1 MQRSNNQQIQH
12 SGVPLASQ
20 HGQQETPE
28 RLQFLANIL
37 QNVRDSIV
45 VTDLAGKIIYWN
57 EGAREVFG
65 YTAEEMLGQT
75 PAVLYPDVDMAQ
87 FAQDLATIAEG
98 TDFIGEWR
106 GQRKDGSRVW
116 VDIKTTPLHDT
127 AGAAIGFMG
136 LAKDIGERKHAE
148 EERHQLWLRE
158 QAALKEAEQ
167 AHKEAEA
174 ERQRLQQ
181 LLMQA
186 PAGIAILRGPTHIY
200 EMTNA
205 LYQQIVGR
213 PASELIGKP
222 GRTAVP
228 ELVSQGIWDIFDR
241 IYATGE
247 PFIGNEFPAAL
258 DTNGDERLEQKYFNF
273 VGQPIHD
280 VQGRREGILIHA
292 VDVSGQVEAR
302 RDAEEL
308 ARQLGSERELLALAQ
323 EAGRI
328 GTFEWN
334 IQTGNISW
342 TQELEALYGLPPG
355 GFEGRLEDWL
365 QLLHPEDR
373 EQSVLKTQ
381 QATTVSGEVNTE
393 FRIIWPDH
401 SSRWIAARARVFRD
415 EQGQPLRMVG
425 INMDISEHK
434 ALEQRKDEFIS
445 MASHELKTPVTSIKG
460 FTQVLQRRLNERN
473 DEQVRRFLARMD
485 KQLNKLTQLINDLL
499 DISRM
504 ETGKLFF
511 REEPFELD
519 EVLHEVLESLQEI
532 AQDHQLSLEGN
543 TQAQVFGDKDR
554 IEQVLIN
561 LLTNAIKYSPQAN
574 KVVIRTSIA
583 DGRVVVSIQDFGI
596 GIAEVHQ
603 QHIFERFYQVSDPM
617 EKTFPGLG
625 IGLYISNEIIRR
637 HHGKIWVES
646 HKGEGATFSFSL
658 PLSRQQGA
666 TGSPDAAN
674 I

>member
-1 MQRSNNQQIQH
+1 
-12 SGVPLASQ
+12 
-20 HGQQETPE
+20 
-28 RLQFLANIL
+28 
-37 QNVRDSIV
+37 
-45 VTDLAGKIIYWN
+45 
-57 EGAREVFG
+57 
-65 YTAEEMLGQT
+65 
-75 PAVLYPDVDMAQ
+75 
-87 FAQDLATIAEG
+87 
-98 TDFIGEWR
+98 
-106 GQRKDGSRVW
+106 
-116 VDIKTTPLHDT
+116 
-127 AGAAIGFMG
+127 
-136 LAKDIGERKHAE
+136 AE

-158 QAALKEAEQ
+158 QAALQEAEQ

-174 ERQRLQQ
+174 EHQRLHQ

-222 GRTAVP
+222 GRTALP
-228 ELVSQGIWDIFDR
+228 EIISQGIWDIFDR

-247 PFIGNEFPAAL
+247 PFIGSEFPAAL
-258 DTNGDERLEQKYFNF
+258 DTNGDGGLEQKYFNF

-280 VQGRREGILIHA
+280 AQGRREGILIHA
-292 VDVSGQVEAR
+292 VDVTGQVEAR
-302 RDAEEL
+302 REVEEL

-334 IQTGNISW
+334 IQTGSISW

-355 GFEGRLEDWL
+355 SFEGRLENWL
-365 QLLHPEDR
+365 QRLHPEDR

-393 FRIIWPDH
+393 FRILWPDQ

-511 REEPFELD
+511 HVEPFDLD

-532 AQDHQLSLEGN
+532 AQDHLLCLEGN
-543 TQAQVFGDKDR
+543 TKAQVVGDKDR

-574 KVVIRTSIA
+574 KVFVRMSIH
-583 DGRVVVSIQDFGI
+583 DGNVVVSIQDFGI
-596 GIAEVHQ
+596 GIAEAHQ
-603 QHIFERFYQVSDPM
+603 QHIFERFYQVSEPM

-625 IGLYISNEIIRR
+625 IGLYISNEIIKR
-637 HHGKIWVES
+637 HHGTIWVES
-646 HKGEGATFSFSL
+646 RKGEGATFSFSL

-666 TGSPDAAN
+666 IESPGGAN